1 MSARNSTLH
10 RNDERTVQC
19 PVDGCDATPLAR
31 GVHLHVLRSAGG
43 GHGEQNTIPD
53 DVNLDNLETVGEREV
68 EMNYPTHR
76 STETVA
82 RLCPYCRRP
91 FRGGQGVMIH
101 LGQVAG
107 RRNHPEE
114 AAANHDV
121 SDFPVVHVD
130 DDGNV
135 TEVVEETKALPEVD
149 FAAPDKTP
157 AESVGDMLREAG
169 REDIAD
175 EVEEVL
181 GA

>member
-1 MSARNSTLH
+1 
-10 RNDERTVQC
+10 
-19 PVDGCDATPLAR
+19 
-31 GVHLHVLRSAGG
+31 
-43 GHGEQNTIPD
+43 
-53 DVNLDNLETVGEREV
+53 
-68 EMNYPTHR
+68 
-76 STETVA
+76 
-82 RLCPYCRRP
+82 
-91 FRGGQGVMIH
+91 VMIH